1 MQLSYPLASR
11 PTLRV
16 LIALT
21 LGFALAHG
29 ATLVLTFGL
38 GYDQLFGMRRM
49 FNLNEEQ
56 NLPTFFST
64 LLLLASALLLAILA
78 AAARRDDRS
87 RRDAW
92 CWGGLA
98 ALFLF
103 LSVDEAASIHEL
115 LMRPVGAAAGTS
127 DLIHLDWV
135 VPYLVAGA
143 IVALLYA
150 RFLLRLPRV
159 IGIRIVAAGS
169 IFVAGAAGIELIG
182 SGMLRDND
190 YDHGT
195 LAMKLLFLVEET
207 LEMLGVAYFIAA
219 LLRYFELGGSPLRV
233 TFAGGA
239 DAMPGRADLIARKG
253 SSQRAADPL
262 LQARAPDYSRTA
274 LSPTR
279 KNAAP

>member
-11 PTLRV
+11 PTFRL
-16 LIALT
+16 LLAIT
-21 LGFALAHG
+21 LGLALAHG

-56 NLPTFFST
+56 NLPTFFSA
-64 LLLLASALLLAILA
+64 LLLLGCAALLAILA
-78 AAARRDDRS
+78 AAARREDRS

-92 CWGGLA
+92 YWGGLA

-115 LMRPVGAAAGTS
+115 FIRPVNAAAGTS
-127 DLIHLDWV
+127 DLLHLDWV
-135 VPYLVAGA
+135 VPYVGAGA

-150 RFLLRLPRV
+150 RFLMRLPRV
-159 IGIRIVAAGS
+159 IGFRIVAAGT

-182 SGMLRDND
+182 SAVLRDND

-195 LAMKLLFLVEET
+195 LPMKLLFLVEET
-207 LEMLGVAYFIAA
+207 LEMLGVAYFLAA
-219 LLRYFELGGSPLRV
+219 LLRYVELGGSPLRV
-233 TFAGGA
+233 AFAGGA
-239 DAMPGRADLIARKG
+239 DTASERADLTARKG
-253 SSQRAADPL
+253 PSHRATDPL
-262 LQARAPDYSRTA
+262 VKARAPDYSRTA
-274 LSPTR
+274 FSPTR